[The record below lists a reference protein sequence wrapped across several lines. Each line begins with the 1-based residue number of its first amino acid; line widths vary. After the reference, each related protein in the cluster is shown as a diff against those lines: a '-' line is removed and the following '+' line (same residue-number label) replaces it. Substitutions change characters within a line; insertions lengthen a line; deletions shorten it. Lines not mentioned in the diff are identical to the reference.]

1 MRSELRPSSIGAE
14 TTPDATALSGSATPA
29 HGFWF
34 AALAALLLLAVLASV
49 HLTRPPAAGA
59 DIQVLADGNVPVV
72 LCVVD
77 TGAQARCFARD
88 RVLSGTLDGT
98 IPAICGRA
106 DRPIESPCP
115 GGGECSF
122 PYSLTAADAFGIV
135 LLEPRPPLF
144 GVPRHRLIDAAVI
157 APGHGAADAADLT
170 QRVQS
175 LARCFAP
182 SATPVETEVSRHAC
196 ENGACR
202 LPHSSLRV
210 TLKRAALASDR

>member
-1 MRSELRPSSIGAE
+1 MRSHLGPSSIGAE
-14 TTPDATALSGSATPA
+14 TTPEPSALAHPAAPA
-29 HGFWF
+29 HGFWL

-77 TGAQARCFARD
+77 TTSQARCFAKD
-88 RVLSGTLDGT
+88 RVLSGSLDGT
-98 IPAICGRA
+98 VPAVCGLA

-115 GGGECSF
+115 SGGECSF
-122 PYSLTAADAFGIV
+122 PFSVPATEAFGV
-135 LLEPRPPLF
+135 VVLEPRPPLF

-157 APGHGAADAADLT
+157 APGAGADTSDLT
-170 QRVQS
+170 QRVQH

-182 SATPVETEVSRHAC
+182 SATPIESEVSRHAC